1 MQKVTTC
8 TTVVNKLNTI
18 HAQFRF
24 FDMEVIAGEPNF
36 VAQTNESG
44 CVFEFDFSK
53 VYWNSRLHTE
63 HARLLS
69 QFGKGQVVA
78 DAMAGVGPFAVP
90 AARKGCYVLGND
102 LNPESYKWMTANQR
116 RNKVESRL
124 RTTCSDAREFIQ
136 RAPLEAWTKPFPRSE
151 ATTAREKALEGRKR
165 KAQLEAMG
173 LKEFPKEEP
182 KPQTIDHFVMNLPDS
197 ALEFLDAYAGSYKPL
212 LEVEGYDRS
221 AVKMP
226 LVHVHCFTRELE
238 FDGAQRDICERATGY
253 LGAPVTPDMDGFN
266 LHSVRR
272 VAPNKDMYCLTFR
285 LPEAVAYADK

>member
-1 MQKVTTC
+1 M
-8 TTVVNKLNTI
+8 NKLNTI

-102 LNPESYKWMTANQR
+102 LNPESYKWMSANQR
-116 RNKVESRL
+116 RNKVEARL
-124 RTTCSDAREFIQ
+124 RTSCSDARKFIQ
-136 RAPLEAWTKPFPRSE
+136 RAPLEAWTNPFPRSE

-173 LKEFPKEEP
+173 LKEFPKEDP

-238 FDGAQRDICERATGY
+238 FDGAQRDICERASGY
-253 LGAPVTPDMDGFN
+253 LGAPVTADMDGFN

-285 LPEAVAYADK
+285 LPEAVAYADKQL